1 MAIRDTL
8 LANLEVALSTSNV
21 TTSSELPFTA
31 AGVALYTKNMKKLYV
46 DYDRTA
52 FTEMFN
58 TLNPSNDV
66 PQREITVNAY
76 FTVDAKNLPTDI
88 DTVVST
94 VLNSRLSVSNCHV
107 RDCSL
112 TNLIAE
118 DHLTYTFEFR
128 FLTI

>member
-31 AGVALYTKNMKKLYV
+31 AGVPLYTKNMKKLYV

-76 FTVDAKNLPTDI
+76 FTVDAKNLPSDI

>member
-8 LANLEVALSTSNV
+8 LANLEVALSSSNV

-31 AGVALYTKNMKKLYV
+31 AGVPLYTKNMKKLYV

>member
-76 FTVDAKNLPTDI
+76 FTVDAKNLPSDI

>member
-8 LANLEVALSTSNV
+8 LANLEVALSSSNV

>member
-107 RDCSL
+107 RYCSL

>member
-8 LANLEVALSTSNV
+8 LADLEVALSSSNV

-31 AGVALYTKNMKKLYV
+31 AGVPLYTKNMKKLYV

-76 FTVDAKNLPTDI
+76 FTVDAKNLPSDI